1 MMKGDGDRLATMAR
15 QLAELKSYLYTN
27 FYFHHRL
34 IRMTRKAHQVLERIY
49 HAYLETPDML
59 PPTVQQQVADLG
71 LERALTDYLAGM
83 TDRYAN
89 EEYRR
94 LFDPTA
100 LT

>member
-49 HAYLETPDML
+49 NAYLETPDML
-59 PPTVQQQVADLG
+59 PPTVQQQVAELG